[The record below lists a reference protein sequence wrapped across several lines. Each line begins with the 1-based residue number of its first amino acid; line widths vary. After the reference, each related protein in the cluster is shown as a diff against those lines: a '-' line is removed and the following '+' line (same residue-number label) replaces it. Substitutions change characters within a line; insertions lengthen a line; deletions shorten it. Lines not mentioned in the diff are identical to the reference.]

1 MSGIVSKKKVDDALA
16 VHVSDSSGRMRRHT
30 GMQSRLNG
38 QHE

>member
-1 MSGIVSKKKVDDALA
+1 MSGIVSEEKVNDTLA
-16 VHVSDSSGRMRRHT
+16 VHVSDIPQRKRRRT